1 MDLAVLMILMGD
13 KHYTYEDKSDIV
25 DNEIRKRFYKW
36 HLNAL
41 AWLDFEDVSQMI
53 RLHIFKKWEQW
64 DQSRPIEPWINK
76 IISNQMK
83 NILRNNYSN
92 FARPCL
98 SCKYNQSYSE
108 SDHSLCGFTP
118 SGMQNSECKDY
129 EKWEKS
135 KKNAYDIKVPVPLE
149 NSSYKKSSAFSDHT
163 CILTA
168 AKTLHNLMKNF
179 LNDRHYIIYKML
191 FVDFLDEE
199 VIAMTLGYKTTEKGR
214 KAGYKQ
220 IKNLKNL
227 YKKIAKQLLERN
239 DIFL

>member
-1 MDLAVLMILMGD
+1 MGN
-13 KHYTYEDKSDIV
+13 KKYTYEDKADII

-64 DQSRPIEPWINK
+64 DQSRPIEPWVNK

-98 SCKYNQSYSE
+98 NCKYNQAFTE
-108 SDHSLCGFTP
+108 SDHSLCGFTS
-118 SGMQNSECKDY
+118 SGLQDSECKDFA
-129 EKWEKS
+129 KWEKS

-149 NSSYKKSSAFSDHT
+149 NASYKKNSKFSDHT
-163 CILTA
+163 CIISA
-168 AKTLHNLMKNF
+168 AKSLHDLMKRN
-179 LNDRHYIIYKML
+179 LNDKHFIIYKML
-191 FVDFLDEE
+191 FIDHIDEE
-199 VIAMTLGYKTTEKGR
+199 SIAQVLGYKTNEKGR

-227 YKKIAKQLLERN
+227 YKKIAKKLLERN
-239 DIFL
+239 DVFL